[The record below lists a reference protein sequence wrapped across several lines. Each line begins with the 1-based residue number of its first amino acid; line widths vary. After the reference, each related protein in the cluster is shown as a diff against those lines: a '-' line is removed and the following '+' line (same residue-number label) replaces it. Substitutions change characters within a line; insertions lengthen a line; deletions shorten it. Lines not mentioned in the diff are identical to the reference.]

1 MGKQNNREEELKK
14 TYEELAEAVIIL
26 SPIGPLYVLHK
37 ALQERKAKMQQHRE
51 DREDEELEALRK
63 LQMNIEGTITSF
75 QIALESTS
83 CSLCRSI
90 LNKIKQLPL
99 EQQAVALHEL
109 RQYLS
114 MAEQGKSETELK
126 SYLEGTNVLKNIL
139 KEMAEEAT

>member
-1 MGKQNNREEELKK
+1 MTYKQNNREEELKK

-26 SPIGPLYVLHK
+26 SPFGPLYVLHK
-37 ALQERKAKMQQHRE
+37 ALQERKKRMQQS
-51 DREDEELEALRK
+51 REDEELEALRK

-83 CSLCRSI
+83 CNLCRSI

-109 RQYLS
+109 REYLS
-114 MAEQGKSETELK
+114 MAERGESETELK
-126 SYLEGTNVLKNIL
+126 NYLEGTSVLKNIL